1 MRNLQKIKQEID
13 RLTDRRAEVF
23 HLLSEGHDAVLA
35 AEHQQLEDTLA
46 RLWDEARAEK
56 ARLRNGERDDIIHRA
71 RVEERLSRAA

>member
-1 MRNLQKIKQEID
+1 MTNLQTIKQEID

-23 HLLSEGHDAVLA
+23 HLLSEGHDADLA
-35 AEHQQLEDTLA
+35 AEHQQLEDRIA
-46 RLWDEARAEK
+46 ELWDEARAEK

>member
-1 MRNLQKIKQEID
+1 MRNLTQIKLEID

-23 HLLSEGHDAVLA
+23 HLLSEGHDATLA
-35 AEHQQLEDTLA
+35 AEHQQLEDTIA
-46 RLWDEARAEK
+46 HLWDEARAEK